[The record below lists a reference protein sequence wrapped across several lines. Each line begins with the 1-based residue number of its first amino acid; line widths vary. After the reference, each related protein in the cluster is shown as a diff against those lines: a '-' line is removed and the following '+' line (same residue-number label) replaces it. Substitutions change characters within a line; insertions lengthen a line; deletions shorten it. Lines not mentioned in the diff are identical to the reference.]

1 MNGVLKVD
9 ISKLTSTAN
18 SLKNTGSQIAKL
30 TQNMTNTV
38 NKLTGNVWSGDAA
51 SAYTKKFKGLQD
63 DIERIK
69 KMIDEHVNDLQE
81 MARTYKKSEDESKV
95 LANAL
100 SSDII
105 VYSVAGI
112 VEERMGLPHEATRMR
127 QPHCID

>member
-81 MARTYKKSEDESKV
+81 MARTYKKSEDESKA

-100 SSDII
+100 SSDVI
-105 VYSVAGI
+105 V
-112 VEERMGLPHEATRMR
+112 
-127 QPHCID
+127 